1 MKYKYHQRKY
11 FKAVTKKAREQKLMN
26 TLRSEKGEE
35 EDEVLNITKVS
46 GINYGDYWDRV
57 VLFMRDKESK
67 KIKNCDMDQV
77 ELNFHRDS
85 FVDTVDYYAEVI
97 LLIFIK

>member
-1 MKYKYHQRKY
+1 
-11 FKAVTKKAREQKLMN
+11 MN
-26 TLRSEKGEE
+26 TLRMEKGEE
-35 EDEVLNITKVS
+35 DDEVLNITKVS
-46 GINYGDYWDRV
+46 GINYSDYWDRT

-85 FVDTVDYYAEVI
+85 YVDTVDYYAEVI
-97 LLIFIK
+97 SLYFIK

>member
-1 MKYKYHQRKY
+1 
-11 FKAVTKKAREQKLMN
+11 MN
-26 TLRSEKGEE
+26 TLRMENGEAD
-35 EDEVLNITKVS
+35 DEVLNITKAS
-46 GINYGDYWDRV
+46 GINYSDYWDRT

-85 FVDTVDYYAEVI
+85 YVDTVDYYAEVI
-97 LLIFIK
+97 SLIFIK